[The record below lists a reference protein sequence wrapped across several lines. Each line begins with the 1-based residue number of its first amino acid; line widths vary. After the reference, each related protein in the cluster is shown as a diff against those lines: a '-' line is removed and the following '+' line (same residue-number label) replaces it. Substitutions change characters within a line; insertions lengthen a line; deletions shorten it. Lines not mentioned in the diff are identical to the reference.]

1 MIAVAKLKICKN
13 QSADFLRKPE
23 GLIFCIFLIFL
34 LLVMK
39 KVVILH
45 QLLKHRH
52 SFLNGHGRLRTALFL
67 MIKTKVYATKSNFL
81 HRWI

>member
-1 MIAVAKLKICKN
+1 MMIAVAKLKICKN

-34 LLVMK
+34 LNVMK
-39 KVVILH
+39 TVVFLH

-52 SFLNGHGRLRTALFL
+52 SFLNGYGRLRTACFVQLKNTIYVML
-67 MIKTKVYATKSNFL
+67 
-81 HRWI
+81 